1 MRGNGG
7 DGSGNVGRYVVHF
20 AWWTVAA
27 LLWAL
32 GSDGGG
38 TPGGVYGTV
47 LEGTS
52 GGTDVL
58 FFAYL
63 MLGVGGAFELRL
75 LKRRPAVVAFAA
87 IGLSAG
93 VLLVRSPS
101 MGMLLVGLGLLVA
114 LLADVQR
121 SFL

>member
-7 DGSGNVGRYVVHF
+7 DGSGDVGRYAVHF
-20 AWWTVAA
+20 AWWTAAA

-38 TPGGVYGTV
+38 TSGGVYGTV
-47 LEGTS
+47 LEGAS

-63 MLGVGGAFELRL
+63 MLGVGAAFELLLLKSRLERLASPGSKGRYSCLRL
-75 LKRRPAVVAFAA
+75 L
-87 IGLSAG
+87 
-93 VLLVRSPS
+93 
-101 MGMLLVGLGLLVA
+101 
-114 LLADVQR
+114 D
-121 SFL
+121 